1 MKDIKELIG
10 IEIEQD
16 GKILKVID
24 AKVNGENIELF
35 TEEVKKEQE
44 SVVKKTYKLSEASI
58 QKMNGVHP
66 KLVELMKA
74 AITNSP
80 YDFKI
85 IQGLR
90 TAEYQNSL
98 YQQGRTKPG
107 KIVTKLDGYNKK
119 SNHQAK
125 SDGYGHAV
133 DIAVCGHYNNDGT
146 YIKYMTDT
154 EMFDNK
160 KLIEISK
167 HIKAVAKNMGLDIVW
182 GGEWKTLYDTP
193 HYELI

>member
-1 MKDIKELIG
+1 MEIGNLIGSEFMHEGKELKVTG
-10 IEIEQD
+10 FRVEGGEI
-16 GKILKVID
+16 ILT
-24 AKVNGENIELF
+24 
-35 TEEVKKEQE
+35 TETLGGDNATKKKY
-44 SVVKKTYKLSEASI
+44 VLSEASI
-58 QKMNGVHP
+58 EKMKGVHP
-66 KLVELMKA
+66 KLIDLMKK
-74 AITNSP
+74 AISDSP

-85 IQGLR
+85 VQGLR

-107 KIVTKLDGYNKK
+107 KIVTKLDGYNRK

-133 DIAVCGHYNNDGT
+133 DIAVCGQYDQNGNYVKCT
-146 YIKYMTDT
+146 TDA

-160 KLIEISK
+160 KLVEISK
-167 HIKAVAKNMGLDIVW
+167 HIKAVAKEMGLEIVW

-193 HYELI
+193 HYELV

>member
-1 MKDIKELIG
+1 MNIGNLIGTEFLHEGKELKVTG
-10 IEIEQD
+10 FRVEGGEI
-16 GKILKVID
+16 ILTT
-24 AKVNGENIELF
+24 ENIGGDIS
-35 TEEVKKEQE
+35 TKKKY
-44 SVVKKTYKLSEASI
+44 VLSDASI
-58 QKMNGVHP
+58 EKMKGVHP
-66 KLVELMKA
+66 KLIELMKK
-74 AITNSP
+74 AISDSP

-85 IQGLR
+85 VQGLR

-107 KIVTKLDGYNKK
+107 KIVTKLDGYNRK

-125 SDGYGHAV
+125 ADGYGHAV
-133 DIAVCGHYNNDGT
+133 DIAVCGQYDQNGNYVKCT
-146 YIKYMTDT
+146 TDA

-160 KLIEISK
+160 KLVKISK
-167 HIKAVAKNMGLDIVW
+167 HIKAVAKDMGLEIVW

>member
-1 MKDIKELIG
+1 MRDIKELIG
-10 IEIEQD
+10 TEIEHN
-16 GKILKVID
+16 GKSLKIVD
-24 AKVNGENIELF
+24 VKVNRENIELL

-44 SVVKKTYKLSEASI
+44 KVEKKIYKLSEASI
-58 QKMNGVHP
+58 QKMSGVHP
-66 KLVELMKA
+66 KLIELMKT
-74 AITNSP
+74 AISDSP

-85 IQGLR
+85 VQGLR
-90 TAEYQNSL
+90 SAEYQNSL

-107 KIVTKLDGYNKK
+107 KIVTKLDGYNRK

-133 DIAVCGHYNNDGT
+133 DIAVCGHYNDNGI
-146 YIKYMTDT
+146 YVKYTTDT

-160 KLIEISK
+160 KLVEISK
-167 HIKAVAKNMGLDIVW
+167 HIKAVAKDMGLNIVW

-193 HYELI
+193 HYELV

>member
-1 MKDIKELIG
+1 MNIGNLIGTEFLHEGKELKVTG
-10 IEIEQD
+10 FRVEGGEI
-16 GKILKVID
+16 ILTT
-24 AKVNGENIELF
+24 ENIGGDAE
-35 TEEVKKEQE
+35 TKKKY
-44 SVVKKTYKLSEASI
+44 VLSDASI
-58 QKMNGVHP
+58 EKMKGVHP
-66 KLVELMKA
+66 KLIELMKK
-74 AITNSP
+74 AICDSP

-125 SDGYGHAV
+125 ADGYGHAV
-133 DIAVCGHYNNDGT
+133 DIAVCGHYDQNGNYVKST
-146 YIKYMTDT
+146 TDA

-160 KLIEISK
+160 KLVEISR
-167 HIKAVAKNMGLDIVW
+167 HVKAVAKEMGLEIVW
-182 GGEWKTLYDTP
+182 GGDWKTLYDTP
-193 HYELI
+193 HYELV

>member
-1 MKDIKELIG
+1 MNIGNLIG
-10 IEIEQD
+10 TEFLHE
-16 GKILKVID
+16 GRELKVTGFRVEGGEIILTT
-24 AKVNGENIELF
+24 ENIGGDANP
-35 TEEVKKEQE
+35 KKKY
-44 SVVKKTYKLSEASI
+44 VLSEASI
-58 QKMNGVHP
+58 EKMKGVHP
-66 KLVELMKA
+66 KLIELMKK
-74 AITNSP
+74 AISDSP

-90 TAEYQNSL
+90 TAAYQNEL

-125 SDGYGHAV
+125 ADGYGHAV
-133 DIAVCGHYNNDGT
+133 DIAVCGHYDQNGN
-146 YIKYMTDT
+146 YVKYTTDA

-160 KLIEISK
+160 KLVEISG
-167 HIKAVAKNMGLDIVW
+167 HVKAVAKEMGMEIVW
-182 GGEWKTLYDTP
+182 GGDWKTLYDTP

>member
-1 MKDIKELIG
+1 MNIGNLIGTEFLHEGKELKVTG
-10 IEIEQD
+10 FRVEGGEI
-16 GKILKVID
+16 ILTT
-24 AKVNGENIELF
+24 ENIGGDISA
-35 TEEVKKEQE
+35 KK
-44 SVVKKTYKLSEASI
+44 KYALSDASI
-58 QKMNGVHP
+58 EKMKGVHP
-66 KLVELMKA
+66 KLIELMKK
-74 AITNSP
+74 AISDSP

-90 TAEYQNSL
+90 TAAYQNEL

-125 SDGYGHAV
+125 ADGYGHAV
-133 DIAVCGHYNNDGT
+133 DIAVCGQYDQNGN
-146 YIKYMTDT
+146 YVKYTTDA

-160 KLIEISK
+160 KLVEISR
-167 HIKAVAKNMGLDIVW
+167 HVKAVAKDMGLDIVW

-193 HYELI
+193 HYELV